1 MPLSAIDNIGWY
13 QLLSESPSQGA
24 NDAPAVNAAAE
35 VTARV
40 QEAGNTSTFS
50 KNLQLFMQAL
60 YEAISSVDSTSA
72 HSPGAGGATSPDF
85 NTPTYPT
92 YSKKQT
98 ASPSA
103 QRYQQGQSV
112 LYGRIGA
119 LISALGQKGGAVSSV
134 SSSSGTG
141 AGNLFDLQATFNR
154 VLQDLDAINQHP
166 PAADSATTDTF
177 SVVSGEGSTL
187 TLNRWLQGL
196 RQSLL
201 GDTTVFSSVGNMI
214 DVVV

>member
-13 QLLSESPSQGA
+13 QLLSESPSQSA

-50 KNLQLFMQAL
+50 KNLHLFMQAL
-60 YEAISSVDSTSA
+60 YETISSVDSTSA
-72 HSPGAGGATSPDF
+72 HSPSAGGATSPDF

-98 ASPSA
+98 TSPSA
-103 QRYQQGQSV
+103 QGYQQGKSV
-112 LYGRIGA
+112 LYGRIGS
-119 LISALGQKGGAVSSV
+119 LISALGQNGGANSSV

-141 AGNLFDLQATFNR
+141 TGNLFDLQATFNR
-154 VLQDLDAINQHP
+154 VLQDLEAINQRP
-166 PAADSATTDTF
+166 SAADSATTDTF
-177 SVVSGEGSTL
+177 NVVSGEVSTL

-201 GDTTVFSSVGNMI
+201 GNTTVFSSVGNLI